1 MIQIQIIDPSVL
13 AALEAAFPKKPNAVR
28 SNAKLLASYT
38 KKLEQ
43 ALDEAELR
51 GNYSLNINL
60 GLYGIYLHDL
70 QNNTPQMGSKSIRLH
85 AWLEQNNLKLIHKE
99 QEGQKHG
106 SHKGPSLVKP
116 TARIKITDVDDR
128 LDPQSA
134 FTKLHPNFH
143 KLSQQEIDT
152 DYYCCEVD
160 VESVNN
166 FIQPFANL
174 LAQNIKFNIK
184 DRTVYLQAK
193 RIAAAAS
200 WKNNIYYQKKKHSD
214 FGRTYYEGLSVQ
226 NIRKDLREAMLG
238 DCWEYDMRSSVVA
251 WKLGFAQDYI
261 NQNNLSGSIQSIFP
275 QCHQYWSNKSVLIDA
290 IRADVFTDGFYNDE
304 KQIGLIKDAM
314 TALNF
319 GARRS
324 AGMYFDQQGNQCR
337 QAIGEIFKDDVERD
351 TFLQSQIIIDFVA
364 EQKILNDTIINMVKA
379 NQPYILSYSFLRDT
393 ESVFKRLK
401 LLAYL
406 YQSAETEVMNI
417 VRSYANTNNLTI
429 LANVHDAIV
438 LKDQLSPSI
447 KLQIDSAIQASNPF
461 WFLKE
466 TKYNRTP

>member
-13 AALEAAFPKKPNAVR
+13 AALEAAFPKKPNAVHA
-28 SNAKLLASYT
+28 NANLLASYT

-51 GNYSLNINL
+51 GNNSYNSNL
-60 GLYGIYLHDL
+60 GLYCIYLHKL

-106 SHKGPSLVKP
+106 SHKGPSLVIP
-116 TARIKITDVDDR
+116 TARIKITEVDDR

-152 DYYCCEVD
+152 DYDCCEVD

-174 LAQNIKFNIK
+174 LAQSIKLNIK

-290 IRADVFTDGFYNDE
+290 IRASVFANSHYSIE

-364 EQKILNDTIINMVKA
+364 EQKKLNDVIINMVKA
-379 NQPYILSYSFLRDT
+379 NQPYILSYPFLRDK

>member
-28 SNAKLLASYT
+28 SNAKFLAAYT

-51 GNYSLNINL
+51 GNHSYNSNL

-70 QNNTPQMGSKSIRLH
+70 QNNTPQMGPKSIRLH
-85 AWLEQNNLKLIHKE
+85 AWLEQNGLNLIHKE
-99 QEGQKHG
+99 QEGQKFG

-116 TARIKITDVDDR
+116 TARIKITQVDDR

-134 FTKLHPNFH
+134 FTKLHPNFD

-152 DYYCCEVD
+152 DYDFCEVD
-160 VESVNN
+160 VASVNN
-166 FIQPFANL
+166 YIQHFANL
-174 LAQNIKFNIK
+174 LAQNINLNIK

-193 RIAAAAS
+193 RISAAAS

-261 NQNNLSGSIQSIFP
+261 NQNNLTGNIQSIFP
-275 QCHQYWSNKSVLIDA
+275 QCYQYWIDKSVLINT
-290 IRADVFTDGFYNDE
+290 IRADVFTDGYYDDE
-304 KQIGLIKDAM
+304 KQIGLVKDAM

-351 TFLQSQIIIDFVA
+351 TFLKSQIIIDFVA
-364 EQKILNDTIINMVKA
+364 EQKKLNDSIINMVKA
-379 NQPYILSYSFLRDT
+379 NQPHILNYSFLRDK

-406 YQSAETEVMNI
+406 YQSAETDVMNI
-417 VRSYANTNNLTI
+417 VRSYTNANNLTI

-438 LKDQLSPSI
+438 LKEQLSPSI
-447 KLQIDSAIQASNPF
+447 KKQIDNAIQASNPF